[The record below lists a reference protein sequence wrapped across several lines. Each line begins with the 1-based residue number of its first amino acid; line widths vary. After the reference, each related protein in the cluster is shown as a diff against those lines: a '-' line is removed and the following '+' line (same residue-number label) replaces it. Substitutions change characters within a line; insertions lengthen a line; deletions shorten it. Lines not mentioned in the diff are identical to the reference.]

1 MEEAHTVAEAVAIV
15 LAYLWG
21 ALPTAYLVA
30 RFRYGVDIRR
40 YGSGNVGA
48 SNYMRQ
54 IGSRTGF
61 AVGLFDGFAKGAL
74 PIVVADRVFG
84 VSLWGQ
90 VGLSLA
96 AVVGHNWSP
105 YIRFTGGRGVATAMG
120 AYVGFGLWPQL
131 LVGIVVVGL
140 IGWLWMRNLALWMVL
155 GMSLMVPLSLVLD
168 QPMEITAVLLGLVL
182 LVLAKRLTS
191 NGERPA
197 EGVGRLRLVLNRL
210 LYDRDVAERDD
221 WVVRTPEESRRGQ
234 PE

>member
-1 MEEAHTVAEAVAIV
+1 MAEALAIV

-54 IGSRTGF
+54 IGPRTGF
-61 AVGLFDGFAKGAL
+61 VVGLFDGFAKGAL
-74 PIVVADRVFG
+74 PILLAKLAG

-131 LVGIVVVGL
+131 ALGIVVVGL
-140 IGWLWMRNLALWMVL
+140 FGWLWLRNLAMWMVV
-155 GMSLMVPLSLVLD
+155 GMSIMVPLSLLLD
-168 QPMEITAVLLGLVL
+168 QPTEITAVLLGLIL

-191 NGERPA
+191 NGEPPA
-197 EGVGRLRLVLNRL
+197 SGVGRLRLVLNRL
-210 LYDRDVAERDD
+210 LYDRDVADRHD
-221 WVVRTPEESRRGQ
+221 WVVRKPEESRPGR

>member
-1 MEEAHTVAEAVAIV
+1 MAEAIAIV

-21 ALPTAYLVA
+21 ALPMAYLVA
-30 RFRYGVDIRR
+30 RLRYGVDIRR

-54 IGSRTGF
+54 IGPRTGF
-61 AVGLFDGFAKGAL
+61 VVGLFDGFAKGAL
-74 PIVVADRVFG
+74 PIVLANAAG

-105 YIRFTGGRGVATAMG
+105 YLRFTGGRGVATAMG

-131 LVGIVVVGL
+131 LTGIIVVGL
-140 IGWLWMRNLALWMVL
+140 IGWLLLRNLALWMVL
-155 GMSLMVPLSLVLD
+155 GMSLMVPLSLLLG
-168 QPMEITAVLLGLVL
+168 QPREITAVLLGLIL

-191 NGERPA
+191 NGERPV

-210 LYDRDVAERDD
+210 LYDRDVAHRAD
-221 WVVRTPEESRRGQ
+221 WVVRKPEESRPGPR
-234 PE
+234 E

>member
-1 MEEAHTVAEAVAIV
+1 MAEAVSIV

-30 RFRYGVDIRR
+30 RLRYGVDIRR
-40 YGSGNVGA
+40 YGSGNVGS

-54 IGSRTGF
+54 MGSRTGLI
-61 AVGLFDGFAKGAL
+61 VGLFDGFAKGAL
-74 PIVVADRVFG
+74 PIVLANAAG

-90 VGLSLA
+90 VGVALA
-96 AVVGHNWSP
+96 AVAGHNWSP
-105 YIRFTGGRGVATAMG
+105 YLRFTGGRGVASAMG

-131 LVGIVVVGL
+131 LTGIIVVGL
-140 IGWLWMRNLALWMVL
+140 IGWLLLRNLALWMVL
-155 GMSLMVPLSLVLD
+155 GMTLMVPLSLLLG
-168 QPMEITAVLLGLVL
+168 QPTEITAVLLGLIL

-191 NGERPA
+191 NGERPV

-210 LYDRDVAERDD
+210 LYDRDVAHRDD
-221 WVVRTPEESRRGQ
+221 WVVRKPEDPQRGQ

>member
-1 MEEAHTVAEAVAIV
+1 MAEAVAIV

-21 ALPTAYLVA
+21 ALPMAYLVA
-30 RFRYGVDIRR
+30 RLRYGVDIRR

-54 IGSRTGF
+54 IGPRTGL

-74 PIVVADRVFG
+74 PIALANAAG

-96 AVVGHNWSP
+96 AVIGHNWSP
-105 YIRFTGGRGVATAMG
+105 YIRFTGGRGVASAMG

-131 LVGIVVVGL
+131 LVGIIVVGL
-140 IGWLWMRNLALWMVL
+140 IGWLLLRNLALWMVL
-155 GMSLMVPLSLVLD
+155 GMSLMVPLSLLLPG
-168 QPMEITAVLLGLVL
+168 QPIEITAVLLGLIL

-191 NGERPA
+191 NGERPV

-210 LYDRDVAERDD
+210 LYDRDVAQRDD
-221 WVVRTPEESRRGQ
+221 WVVRKPEESRPGQ
-234 PE
+234 RE

>member
-1 MEEAHTVAEAVAIV
+1 MAEAVAIV

-21 ALPTAYLVA
+21 ALPMAYLVA
-30 RFRYGVDIRR
+30 RLRYGVDIRR

-54 IGSRTGF
+54 IGPRTGF

-74 PIVVADRVFG
+74 PILLANAAG
-84 VSLWGQ
+84 LSLWGQ

-105 YIRFTGGRGVATAMG
+105 YLRFTGGRGVATAMG
-120 AYVGFGLWPQL
+120 AYVGFLLWPQL

-140 IGWLWMRNLALWMVL
+140 IGWLWLRNLALWMVI
-155 GMSLMVPLSLVLD
+155 GMSLMVPLSVALG
-168 QPMEITAVLLGLVL
+168 QPTEITAVLLGLIL

-191 NGERPA
+191 NGERPT
-197 EGVGRLRLVLNRL
+197 EGVRRLRLVVNRL
-210 LYDRDVAERDD
+210 LYDRDVAHRDD
-221 WVVRTPEESRRGQ
+221 WVVRKPEESRPGQ
-234 PE
+234 RE

>member
-1 MEEAHTVAEAVAIV
+1 MAEAVAIV

-30 RFRYGVDIRR
+30 RLRYGVDIRR

-54 IGSRTGF
+54 IGPRTGL

-74 PIVVADRVFG
+74 PIVIANALG

-105 YIRFTGGRGVATAMG
+105 YIRFTGGRGVASAMG

-131 LVGIVVVGL
+131 ALGIVVVGL
-140 IGWLWMRNLALWMVL
+140 IGWLTLRNLAMWMVI
-155 GMSLMVPLSLVLD
+155 GMSIMVPLSLALG
-168 QPMEITAVLLGLVL
+168 QPIEITAVLLGLIL

-191 NGERPA
+191 NGEAPV
-197 EGVGRLRLVLNRL
+197 EGVGRVRLVVNRL
-210 LYDRDVAERDD
+210 LYDRDVALRED
-221 WVVRTPEESRRGQ
+221 WVVRKPEESGSGQ

>member
-1 MEEAHTVAEAVAIV
+1 MAEAVAIV

-21 ALPTAYLVA
+21 ALPMAYLVA
-30 RFRYGVDIRR
+30 RLRYGVDIRR

-54 IGSRTGF
+54 IGPRTGF

-74 PIVVADRVFG
+74 PIVLANAAG
-84 VSLWGQ
+84 ISLWGQ

-105 YIRFTGGRGVATAMG
+105 YLRFTGGRGVATAMG

-131 LVGIVVVGL
+131 LTGIIVVGL
-140 IGWLWMRNLALWMVL
+140 IGWLLLRNLALWMVL
-155 GMSLMVPLSLVLD
+155 GMSLMVPLSLLLG
-168 QPMEITAVLLGLVL
+168 QPREITAVLLGLIL

-191 NGERPA
+191 NRERPV

-210 LYDRDVAERDD
+210 LYDRDVAHRAD
-221 WVVRTPEESRRGQ
+221 WVVRKPEESRPGPR
-234 PE
+234 E

>member
-1 MEEAHTVAEAVAIV
+1 MAEAVAIV

-30 RFRYGVDIRR
+30 RLRYGVDIRR

-54 IGSRTGF
+54 IGPRTGL

-74 PIVVADRVFG
+74 PIVIANALG

-105 YIRFTGGRGVATAMG
+105 YIRFTGGRGVASAMG

-131 LVGIVVVGL
+131 ALGIVVVGL
-140 IGWLWMRNLALWMVL
+140 IGWLTLRNLAMWMVI
-155 GMSLMVPLSLVLD
+155 GMSIMVPLFAAAGAAGGD
-168 QPMEITAVLLGLVL
+168 HRRAPGAH
-182 LVLAKRLTS
+182 
-191 NGERPA
+191 PA
-197 EGVGRLRLVLNRL
+197 GAGQAADEQRRGPGRGVGRLRLVVNRL
-210 LYDRDVAERDD
+210 LYDRDVALRED
-221 WVVRTPEESRRGQ
+221 WVVRKPEESGSGQ

>member
-1 MEEAHTVAEAVAIV
+1 M
-15 LAYLWG
+15 G

-30 RFRYGVDIRR
+30 RLRYGVDIRR

-54 IGSRTGF
+54 IGPRTGL
-61 AVGLFDGFAKGAL
+61 AVGLFDGLAKGAL
-74 PIVVADRVFG
+74 PIVVANALG

-105 YIRFTGGRGVATAMG
+105 YIRFTGGRGVASAMG

-131 LVGIVVVGL
+131 AVGIVVVGL
-140 IGWLWMRNLALWMVL
+140 IGWLALRNLALWMVI
-155 GMSLMVPLSLVLD
+155 GMSLMVPLSLALG
-168 QPMEITAVLLGLVL
+168 QPIEITAVLLGLIL

-191 NGERPA
+191 NGEAPV
-197 EGVGRLRLVLNRL
+197 EGVGRLRLVVNRL
-210 LYDRDVAERDD
+210 LYDRDVAHRDD
-221 WVVRTPEESRRGQ
+221 WVVRKPEEARPGQ

>member
-1 MEEAHTVAEAVAIV
+1 MAEAVAIV

-30 RFRYGVDIRR
+30 RLRYGVDIRR

-54 IGSRTGF
+54 IGPRTGL
-61 AVGLFDGFAKGAL
+61 AVGLFDGLAKGAL
-74 PIVVADRVFG
+74 PIVLANALG

-105 YIRFTGGRGVATAMG
+105 YIRFTGGRGVASAMG

-131 LVGIVVVGL
+131 AVGIIVVGL
-140 IGWLWMRNLALWMVL
+140 IGWLLLRNLALWMVL
-155 GMSLMVPLSLVLD
+155 GMSLMVPLSLALG
-168 QPMEITAVLLGLVL
+168 QPTEITVVLLGLIL

-191 NGERPA
+191 NGEAPV
-197 EGVGRLRLVLNRL
+197 EGVGRVRLVLNRL
-210 LYDRDVAERDD
+210 LYDRDVAHRDD
-221 WVVRTPEESRRGQ
+221 WVVRKPEESRPGQ
-234 PE
+234 RE